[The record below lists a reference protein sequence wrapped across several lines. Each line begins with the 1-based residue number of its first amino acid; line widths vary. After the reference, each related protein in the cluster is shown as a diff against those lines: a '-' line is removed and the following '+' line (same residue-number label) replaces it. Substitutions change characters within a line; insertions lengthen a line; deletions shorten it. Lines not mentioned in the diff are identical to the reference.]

1 LSRRM
6 TYREALNRAIREEM
20 ERDDRVFVMGLGVA
34 KRGGSFGVTR
44 GLLDAF
50 GPGRVIDT
58 PISEASFTGMGIGA
72 AVQGKRPIVEIMAV
86 DFSTLALDMMLN
98 QAAKYHFITGGAD
111 RVPMVLRTQGGA
123 GKCVAAQHS
132 QSLEAFYYHIPG
144 LKVVMPSTPYD
155 AKGLLKAA
163 IRDDDPVVFIEHKLL
178 YDTEGEVPDDEYV
191 IGFGSAA
198 RRRTGE
204 DCTIVSYSL
213 MALKSVE
220 AADALEKEGISCEV
234 IDLRTLVP
242 MDRAAVLESIE
253 KTGRLVVVNE
263 AVKRGSVA
271 SDISAWAAENA
282 FDRLKSPI
290 VRVSG
295 RVTPI
300 PYNAALERA
309 VVPDVE
315 DIVMAVRTV
324 VGKGGRAVDGCK
336 TS

>member
-1 LSRRM
+1 M

-44 GLLDAF
+44 GLLETF

-98 QAAKYHFITGGAD
+98 QAAKYHFLTGGAD

-155 AKGLLKAA
+155 AKGLLKTA

-178 YDTEGEVPDDEYV
+178 YDTEGEVPEGEYT

-198 RRRTGE
+198 TRRAGG

-220 AADALEKEGISCEV
+220 AADVLEKEGISCEV

-242 MDRAAVLESIE
+242 MDRAAILESIE
-253 KTGRLVVVNE
+253 KTGRLVVVSE

-309 VVPDVE
+309 VVPGVE
-315 DIVMAVRTV
+315 DIIKAVRTV
-324 VGKGGRAVDGCK
+324 VGRGE
-336 TS
+336 